1 MRRRRRALTAAVLLL
16 SSLAALPSCV
26 PGGEAS
32 GFPDSTVGDWRFP
45 MGTLSTGG
53 RVDLFR
59 EQGWTQPPTANIGAR

>member
-1 MRRRRRALTAAVLLL
+1 MRRRRGLTAAAVLLL

-32 GFPDSTVGDWRFP
+32 GFPDTTVGDWRFP

-59 EQGWTQPPTANIGAR
+59 EQDWTQPPGARIGAR